1 MSFGIS
7 EELLPVFVPIV
18 TYWIAAGIYNLVSIP
33 DEKHKLF
40 SKEEETQNLATRH
53 QVFVGVVVNQAVQ
66 MALAAIYFMN
76 AGGKA
81 AAAATPPPSLLR
93 IAGQLASAMLIMD
106 ALEYIWHRWT
116 HENRFLY
123 KHVHAMHHQLIV
135 PYAYGAQYVHPM
147 DSLVG
152 EVFGGLIATFFSGMS
167 PTTAAVFFSLLSI
180 KAVDDHCGL
189 WFPNHPIH
197 RFMLNN
203 AAFHTVHHQHYG
215 VKHNYSVHFLATWD
229 LLLGTY
235 LPYSVE
241 ERKGGGY
248 EIRTPKNY

>member
-106 ALEYIWHRWT
+106 AWEHIWHRWT

-135 PYAYGAQYVHPM
+135 PTLRRPHCHPLLRHVAN
-147 DSLVG
+147 DSHR
-152 EVFGGLIATFFSGMS
+152 
-167 PTTAAVFFSLLSI
+167 LLQSSQHQG
-180 KAVDDHCGL
+180 VDDHCGL

-197 RFMLNN
+197 RFMSNN
-203 AAFHTVHHQHYG
+203 AAFHIIHHQHYG